1 MADLAQIA
9 QSGVDPIS
17 GSYLSA
23 ERRKALFKRSQVSS
37 NIFGG
42 GGALVPI
49 GKKLDPE
56 TLVIVKSQS
65 TSITSLQGQVNTLSS
80 EVANLNKVI
89 FIQTQT
95 VNGVQELVGSLRG
108 EVTGFNA
115 SLNNVTKAI
124 NTDSILEQKR
134 IKDEQEE
141 QRRAT
146 ELGLRVGRESL
157 LERAI
162 QSALI
167 APVQAIAQ
175 KTQSILSRLSQF
187 FGTLLLGWLTN
198 QGIETLRALS
208 EDNGKKLIEI
218 RDNVL
223 KALGIGAA
231 TLFLLNGG
239 FFAIAG
245 TITRLSLKI
254 GGWLLKNTIGRF
266 FGALG
271 GLLKGAGAALLGL
284 GKQKPP
290 TVTPVAAA
298 TGSADDAARAAASAG
313 TKPAAAVAGAGAN
326 VADDAAKASLKG
338 GAGLFG
344 KLLPGLATGV
354 NLTASVYRYSQGDVT
369 GGTLSLISA
378 IPVIGWG
385 GVGVDV
391 AREFGAFEGTPLGK
405 NQKPTEEKPKAA
417 KTSAAKPQSQ
427 VIPSS
432 TKPPTTTAA
441 ADASLKESAKTSPT
455 KPQSQV
461 IPSSTKPP
469 TTPSATPAA
478 ALSDKPFEQQ
488 MSDLKAQASSIDFTQ
503 APQYGE
509 VNITPEEGNQ
519 VSSQSSQVSI
529 KPLPA
534 QTDRVS
540 TRINV
545 GPAPAPA
552 PNVIYRR
559 VGSSAQQRSGAAPTG
574 GPVNQVP
581 SISASNPDN
590 FYVLYSQVN
599 YNVVT

>member
-1 MADLAQIA
+1 MVDLAQVA
-9 QSGVDPIS
+9 QSEVDPIS

-23 ERRKALFKRSQVSS
+23 ERRKALFKRIQVSS

-42 GGALVPI
+42 GGELVPI
-49 GKKLDPE
+49 GKKSDPE
-56 TLVIVKSQS
+56 TLTIVKSQS
-65 TSITSLQGQVNTLSS
+65 TSITSLQDRVNTLSS
-80 EVANLNKVI
+80 EIVNLNRVI
-89 FIQTQT
+89 FVQTQT
-95 VNGVQELVGSLRG
+95 INGVQELVGSLRG
-108 EVTGFNA
+108 EVTGFNN

-124 NTDSILEQKR
+124 TNDSILEQNR
-134 IKDEQEE
+134 IKKENEE
-141 QRRAT
+141 ERKAT

-157 LERAI
+157 LEKAI

-175 KTQSILSRLSQF
+175 KAQSILSRLSQF

-198 QGIETLRALS
+198 QGIETLRAIS

-239 FFAIAG
+239 FFAIAA
-245 TITRLSLKI
+245 TIARLSLKI
-254 GGWLLKNTIGRF
+254 GGWLLKNTVGRF

-290 TVTPVAAA
+290 PVSIVPPTTTPP
-298 TGSADDAARAAASAG
+298 G
-313 TKPAAAVAGAGAN
+313 TKPPTVPPTTPRGGGPPAPKGAGPMNWLRGRGGLLNILFGGIEFGSRKLQGQTDVQSGAGAGGSVAGSMAAAAVGAKLGLLGGPISPIT
-326 VADDAAKASLKG
+326 VPVASLIGGGLGWVFGGKG
-338 GAGLFG
+338 ADVLTGADEP
-344 KLLPGLATGV
+344 KT
-354 NLTASVYRYSQGDVT
+354 Q
-369 GGTLSLISA
+369 
-378 IPVIGWG
+378 
-385 GVGVDV
+385 
-391 AREFGAFEGTPLGK
+391 TP
-405 NQKPTEEKPKAA
+405 AA
-417 KTSAAKPQSQ
+417 QPQSP

-432 TKPPTTTAA
+432 TKT
-441 ADASLKESAKTSPT
+441 TSPA
-455 KPQSQV
+455 PD
-461 IPSSTKPP
+461 SSM
-469 TTPSATPAA
+469 SF
-478 ALSDKPFEQQ
+478 SQQ
-488 MSDLKAQASSIDFTQ
+488 MDGLTAQANAIDFTKP
-503 APQYGE
+503 AEGGE
-509 VNITPEEGNQ
+509 INITPGEGNQ
-519 VSSQSSQVSI
+519 VSSQPSSVNI

-534 QTDRVS
+534 QTNGVPAQV
-540 TRINV
+540 NV
-545 GPAPAPA
+545 GPAPAPT

>member
-1 MADLAQIA
+1 MADLAQVA

-23 ERRKALFKRSQVSS
+23 ERRKALFKKSQVSS

-49 GKKLDPE
+49 SKKSDPE
-56 TLVIVKSQS
+56 TLAIVKSQS
-65 TSITSLQGQVNTLSS
+65 TSITTVQSQVNTLSS

-95 VNGVQELVGSLRG
+95 INGVQELVGSLRG
-108 EVTGFNA
+108 EITGFNN

-124 NTDSILEQKR
+124 TNDSVLEQNR
-134 IKDEQEE
+134 IKQENEE
-141 QRRAT
+141 QRRAA
-146 ELGLRVGRESL
+146 ELGLRAGRESL
-157 LERAI
+157 LEKAI

-167 APVQAIAQ
+167 APVQAIAE
-175 KTQSILSRLSQF
+175 KTQSILSRLSKF

-239 FFAIAG
+239 FFAIAA

-254 GGWLLKNTIGRF
+254 GGWLLKNTVGRF

-271 GLLKGAGAALLGL
+271 NLLKSAGSAIVSTAKAGIAAITGTGAKAATQAAPAAARGGGGVMAAMRGVGKNLFKIGGKALPFVGSALYGKDAIERFNMGDWGGATLSAIGAITSFGGPITALAPAAIQIATDAAGL
-284 GKQKPP
+284 TGEKSVNKSAS
-290 TVTPVAAA
+290 VATPQSSVIPSAAA
-298 TGSADDAARAAASAG
+298 T
-313 TKPAAAVAGAGAN
+313 
-326 VADDAAKASLKG
+326 
-338 GAGLFG
+338 
-344 KLLPGLATGV
+344 
-354 NLTASVYRYSQGDVT
+354 
-369 GGTLSLISA
+369 
-378 IPVIGWG
+378 
-385 GVGVDV
+385 
-391 AREFGAFEGTPLGK
+391 
-405 NQKPTEEKPKAA
+405 KPTPTTAA
-417 KTSAAKPQSQ
+417 TPQSQ
-427 VIPSS
+427 VIPSATTTS
-432 TKPPTTTAA
+432 TPTPAATTTA
-441 ADASLKESAKTSPT
+441 
-455 KPQSQV
+455 
-461 IPSSTKPP
+461 
-469 TTPSATPAA
+469 
-478 ALSDKPFEQQ
+478 SDKPFEQQ
-488 MSDLKAQASSIDFTQ
+488 MVDLEKQASSIDFTQ

-509 VNITPEEGNQ
+509 VNITPGEGNQ
-519 VSSQSSQVSI
+519 VSSQPSQVNI

-534 QTDRVS
+534 QTNRVS
-540 TRINV
+540 TQVNV

-552 PNVIYRR
+552 PNVVYKRIA
-559 VGSSAQQRSGAAPTG
+559 SSAQQRSGAAPTG
-574 GPVNQVP
+574 GSVNQVP
-581 SISASNPDN
+581 AISASNPDN

>member
-49 GKKLDPE
+49 SKKSDPE
-56 TLVIVKSQS
+56 TLAIVKSQS

-124 NTDSILEQKR
+124 TNDSILEQNR
-134 IKDEQEE
+134 IKQENEE

-146 ELGLRVGRESL
+146 ELGLRAGRESL
-157 LERAI
+157 LEKAI

-271 GLLKGAGAALLGL
+271 GVLKGAGAALLGL

-298 TGSADDAARAAASAG
+298 SGSADDATRAAAAAG
-313 TKPAAAVAGAGAN
+313 TKPAAAAARAGAN

-354 NLTASVYRYSQGDVT
+354 NLTASGYRYSQGDVP

-385 GVGVDV
+385 AVGVDV

-432 TKPPTTTAA
+432 TKPPTTTA
-441 ADASLKESAKTSPT
+441 
-455 KPQSQV
+455 
-461 IPSSTKPP
+461 
-469 TTPSATPAA
+469 TPAA
-478 ALSDKPFEQQ
+478 AVSDKPFEQQ
-488 MSDLKAQASSIDFTQ
+488 MSDLKAQANAIDFTKP
-503 APQYGE
+503 AESGE

-519 VSSQSSQVSI
+519 VSSQPSQVNI

-534 QTDRVS
+534 QTNGVPAQV
-540 TRINV
+540 NV

-559 VGSSAQQRSGAAPTG
+559 VGSSTQQRSAAAPTG

>member
-1 MADLAQIA
+1 MADLAQVA

-49 GKKLDPE
+49 SKKSDPE
-56 TLVIVKSQS
+56 TLSIVKSQS
-65 TSITSLQGQVNTLSS
+65 TSITNVQSQVNTLSS

-95 VNGVQELVGSLRG
+95 INGVQELVGSLRG
-108 EVTGFNA
+108 EVTGFNN

-124 NTDSILEQKR
+124 TNDSVLEQNR
-134 IKDEQEE
+134 IKQENEE

-157 LERAI
+157 LEKAI

-175 KTQSILSRLSQF
+175 KAQSILSRLSQF

-198 QGIETLRALS
+198 QGIETLRAIS

-245 TITRLSLKI
+245 TIARLSLKI
-254 GGWLLKNTIGRF
+254 GGWLLKNTVGRF

-271 GLLKGAGAALLGL
+271 GLLKGAGNAIVSTAKAGIAAITGT
-284 GKQKPP
+284 GAKAAAPAAAGAAAA
-290 TVTPVAAA
+290 TPATRAGVAAA
-298 TGSADDAARAAASAG
+298 ASSADDASKVAAKAAAKTGGRFVPGVGSVISGAAALYDFSKGDILGGALNTIGIIPGPVGWVGTLGRLGLEGTRIAG
-313 TKPAAAVAGAGAN
+313 GIDNKSQKPAATSS
-326 VADDAAKASLKG
+326 AS
-338 GAGLFG
+338 
-344 KLLPGLATGV
+344 
-354 NLTASVYRYSQGDVT
+354 
-369 GGTLSLISA
+369 
-378 IPVIGWG
+378 
-385 GVGVDV
+385 
-391 AREFGAFEGTPLGK
+391 
-405 NQKPTEEKPKAA
+405 A
-417 KTSAAKPQSQ
+417 KTVPVKPQSQ
-427 VIPSS
+427 VIPPS
-432 TKPPTTTAA
+432 TKPSTT
-441 ADASLKESAKTSPT
+441 SA
-455 KPQSQV
+455 
-461 IPSSTKPP
+461 
-469 TTPSATPAA
+469 ATPAT
-478 ALSDKPFEQQ
+478 SMTFNQQ
-488 MSDLKAQASSIDFTQ
+488 MSDLEKQASSIDFTQ

-519 VSSQSSQVSI
+519 VSSQSSQVNI

-534 QTDRVS
+534 QTSGVPAQV
-540 TRINV
+540 NV

>member
-9 QSGVDPIS
+9 QSGVDPSS

-23 ERRKALFKRSQVSS
+23 ERRKALFQRSRVSS
-37 NIFGG
+37 NIFSG

-49 GKKLDPE
+49 SKKSDPE
-56 TLVIVKSQS
+56 TLAIVKSQS
-65 TSITSLQGQVNTLSS
+65 SSITSVQQQVNTLSS

-108 EVTGFNA
+108 EITGFNA
-115 SLNNVTKAI
+115 SLTNVAKAI
-124 NTDSILEQKR
+124 NTDSVLEQNR
-134 IKDEQEE
+134 IKQENEE

-146 ELGLRVGRESL
+146 ELGLRAGRESL
-157 LERAI
+157 LEKAI
-162 QSALI
+162 QNALI

-175 KTQSILSRLSQF
+175 KTQSILSRLAQF

-198 QGIETLRALS
+198 QGIETLKALS

-239 FFAIAG
+239 FLAIAG

-254 GGWLLKNTIGRF
+254 GGWLLKNTVGRF

-271 GLLKGAGAALLGL
+271 NLLKSAGSAIVSTARAGIAAITGT
-284 GKQKPP
+284 GTKAP
-290 TVTPVAAA
+290 TPATAAA
-298 TGSADDAARAAASAG
+298 GTADDAARAA
-313 TKPAAAVAGAGAN
+313 AGAGAN
-326 VADDAAKASLKG
+326 VADDAAKAGLKQ

-344 KLLPGLATGV
+344 KIVPGLAIGY
-354 NLTASVYRYSQGDVT
+354 NITASAYRFSQGDVP
-369 GGTLSLISA
+369 GGFLSAASA
-378 IPVIGWG
+378 VPIIGWG
-385 GVGVDV
+385 AVGVDV
-391 AREFGAFEGTPLGK
+391 AREFGAFEGTFLGK
-405 NQKPTEEKPKAA
+405 NQKPKSSEEKPKTPTPAA
-417 KTSAAKPQSQ
+417 KAQSP

-432 TKPPTTTAA
+432 TK
-441 ADASLKESAKTSPT
+441 
-455 KPQSQV
+455 
-461 IPSSTKPP
+461 STQ
-469 TTPSATPAA
+469 TPIPAA
-478 ALSDKPFEQQ
+478 TSAASDKPFEQQ
-488 MSDLKAQASSIDFTQ
+488 MSDLKAQANAIDFTKP
-503 APQYGE
+503 AEGGE
-509 VNITPEEGNQ
+509 TNITPEEGNQ
-519 VSSQSSQVSI
+519 VSSQSTQVNI
-529 KPLPA
+529 RPLPA
-534 QTDRVS
+534 QTNGVPAQV
-540 TRINV
+540 NV

-559 VGSSAQQRSGAAPTG
+559 VGSSAQQQSSGAAPTG
-574 GPVNQVP
+574 GPVNEVP

>member
-49 GKKLDPE
+49 SKKSDPE
-56 TLVIVKSQS
+56 TLAIVKSQS

-124 NTDSILEQKR
+124 TNDSVLEQNR
-134 IKDEQEE
+134 IKKENEE
-141 QRRAT
+141 ERKAT
-146 ELGLRVGRESL
+146 ELGLRAGRESL
-157 LERAI
+157 LEKAI

-198 QGIETLRALS
+198 QGIETLRAIS

-239 FFAIAG
+239 FFAIAT

-271 GLLKGAGAALLGL
+271 GLLKGAGNAIVSTAKAGIAAI
-284 GKQKPP
+284 
-290 TVTPVAAA
+290 
-298 TGSADDAARAAASAG
+298 TGTGAKAG
-313 TKPAAAVAGAGAN
+313 TGIGGITAGAAKAGAGA
-326 VADDAAKASLKG
+326 
-338 GAGLFG
+338 
-344 KLLPGLATGV
+344 
-354 NLTASVYRYSQGDVT
+354 
-369 GGTLSLISA
+369 
-378 IPVIGWG
+378 
-385 GVGVDV
+385 
-391 AREFGAFEGTPLGK
+391 
-405 NQKPTEEKPKAA
+405 
-417 KTSAAKPQSQ
+417 
-427 VIPSS
+427 
-432 TKPPTTTAA
+432 
-441 ADASLKESAKTSPT
+441 
-455 KPQSQV
+455 
-461 IPSSTKPP
+461 
-469 TTPSATPAA
+469 
-478 ALSDKPFEQQ
+478 
-488 MSDLKAQASSIDFTQ
+488 
-503 APQYGE
+503 
-509 VNITPEEGNQ
+509 
-519 VSSQSSQVSI
+519 
-529 KPLPA
+529 
-534 QTDRVS
+534 
-540 TRINV
+540 
-545 GPAPAPA
+545 
-552 PNVIYRR
+552 
-559 VGSSAQQRSGAAPTG
+559 
-574 GPVNQVP
+574 
-581 SISASNPDN
+581 
-590 FYVLYSQVN
+590 
-599 YNVVT
+599 

>member
-23 ERRKALFKRSQVSS
+23 EKRKALFKRSKVSS

-49 GKKLDPE
+49 SKKSDPE
-56 TLVIVKSQS
+56 TLAIVKSQS
-65 TSITSLQGQVNTLSS
+65 SSITSVQQQVNTLSS

-108 EVTGFNA
+108 EVTGFNS
-115 SLNNVTKAI
+115 SLNNVAKAI
-124 NTDSILEQKR
+124 NTDSVLEQNR
-134 IKDEQEE
+134 IKQENEE

-146 ELGLRVGRESL
+146 ELGLRAGRESL
-157 LERAI
+157 LEKAI
-162 QSALI
+162 QNALI

-239 FFAIAG
+239 FLAIAG

-271 GLLKGAGAALLGL
+271 ALLKSAGSAIVSTAKAGAAVIT
-284 GKQKPP
+284 GKGTKAP
-290 TVTPVAAA
+290 TPATAAA
-298 TGSADDAARAAASAG
+298 GSADDVARAAA
-313 TKPAAAVAGAGAN
+313 PAARAGAA
-326 VADDAAKASLKG
+326 VADDAAKATAKTAGRFVPGLGTVISG
-338 GAGLFG
+338 GAALYDFSRGDPLG
-344 KLLPGLATGV
+344 GALNTIGMLPGPFGWAGTLGRLALEGTRI
-354 NLTASVYRYSQGDVT
+354 A
-369 GGTLSLISA
+369 GGTDNKPQTPSA
-378 IPVIGWG
+378 TSP
-385 GVGVDV
+385 
-391 AREFGAFEGTPLGK
+391 TPTK
-405 NQKPTEEKPKAA
+405 STTTAV
-417 KTSAAKPQSQ
+417 KPQSP

-441 ADASLKESAKTSPT
+441 
-455 KPQSQV
+455 
-461 IPSSTKPP
+461 
-469 TTPSATPAA
+469 PAA

-488 MSDLKAQASSIDFTQ
+488 MSDLKAQANSIDFTQ

-509 VNITPEEGNQ
+509 VNITPEDNRQ
-519 VSSQSSQVSI
+519 VSSQSTQVNI
-529 KPLPA
+529 RPLPA
-534 QTDRVS
+534 QTDRIS
-540 TRINV
+540 TQVNV

-574 GPVNQVP
+574 GPVNEVP
-581 SISASNPDN
+581 SILASNPDN

>member
-1 MADLAQIA
+1 MADLAQVA

-49 GKKLDPE
+49 SKKSDPE
-56 TLVIVKSQS
+56 TLSIVKSQS

-95 VNGVQELVGSLRG
+95 INGVQELVGSLRG
-108 EVTGFNA
+108 EVTGFNN

-124 NTDSILEQKR
+124 TNDSVLEQNR
-134 IKDEQEE
+134 IKQENEE

-157 LERAI
+157 LEKAI

-175 KTQSILSRLSQF
+175 KAQSILSRLSQF

-198 QGIETLRALS
+198 QGIETLRAIS

-245 TITRLSLKI
+245 TIARLSLKI
-254 GGWLLKNTIGRF
+254 GGWLLKNTVGRF

-271 GLLKGAGAALLGL
+271 GLLKGAGNAIVSTAKAGIAAITGT
-284 GKQKPP
+284 GAKAAAPAAAGAAAA
-290 TVTPVAAA
+290 TPATRAGVAAA
-298 TGSADDAARAAASAG
+298 ASSADDASKVAAKAAAKTGGRFVPGVGSVISGAAALYDFSKGDILGGALNTIGIIPGPVGWVGTLGRLGLEGTRIAG
-313 TKPAAAVAGAGAN
+313 GIDNKSQKPAATSS
-326 VADDAAKASLKG
+326 AS
-338 GAGLFG
+338 
-344 KLLPGLATGV
+344 
-354 NLTASVYRYSQGDVT
+354 
-369 GGTLSLISA
+369 
-378 IPVIGWG
+378 
-385 GVGVDV
+385 
-391 AREFGAFEGTPLGK
+391 
-405 NQKPTEEKPKAA
+405 A
-417 KTSAAKPQSQ
+417 KTVPVKPQSQ
-427 VIPSS
+427 VIPPS
-432 TKPPTTTAA
+432 TKPSTT
-441 ADASLKESAKTSPT
+441 SA
-455 KPQSQV
+455 
-461 IPSSTKPP
+461 
-469 TTPSATPAA
+469 ATPAT
-478 ALSDKPFEQQ
+478 SMTFNQQ
-488 MSDLKAQASSIDFTQ
+488 MSDLEKQASSIDFTQ

-519 VSSQSSQVSI
+519 VSSQSSQVNI

-534 QTDRVS
+534 QTSGVPAQV
-540 TRINV
+540 NV

>member
-1 MADLAQIA
+1 MADLAQVA

-49 GKKLDPE
+49 SKKSDPE
-56 TLVIVKSQS
+56 TLSIVKSQS

-95 VNGVQELVGSLRG
+95 INGVQELVGSLRG

-124 NTDSILEQKR
+124 TNDSVLEQNR
-134 IKDEQEE
+134 IKKENEE
-141 QRRAT
+141 QRRST

-157 LERAI
+157 LEKAI

-167 APVQAIAQ
+167 APVQAIAE

-245 TITRLSLKI
+245 TIARLSLKI
-254 GGWLLKNTIGRF
+254 GGWLLKNTVGRF

-271 GLLKGAGAALLGL
+271 GLLKGAGNNC
-284 GKQKPP
+284 
-290 TVTPVAAA
+290 
-298 TGSADDAARAAASAG
+298 S
-313 TKPAAAVAGAGAN
+313 
-326 VADDAAKASLKG
+326 
-338 GAGLFG
+338 
-344 KLLPGLATGV
+344 
-354 NLTASVYRYSQGDVT
+354 
-369 GGTLSLISA
+369 
-378 IPVIGWG
+378 
-385 GVGVDV
+385 
-391 AREFGAFEGTPLGK
+391 
-405 NQKPTEEKPKAA
+405 
-417 KTSAAKPQSQ
+417 
-427 VIPSS
+427 
-432 TKPPTTTAA
+432 
-441 ADASLKESAKTSPT
+441 
-455 KPQSQV
+455 
-461 IPSSTKPP
+461 
-469 TTPSATPAA
+469 
-478 ALSDKPFEQQ
+478 
-488 MSDLKAQASSIDFTQ
+488 
-503 APQYGE
+503 
-509 VNITPEEGNQ
+509 
-519 VSSQSSQVSI
+519 
-529 KPLPA
+529 
-534 QTDRVS
+534 
-540 TRINV
+540 
-545 GPAPAPA
+545 
-552 PNVIYRR
+552 
-559 VGSSAQQRSGAAPTG
+559 
-574 GPVNQVP
+574 
-581 SISASNPDN
+581 
-590 FYVLYSQVN
+590 
-599 YNVVT
+599 

>member
-1 MADLAQIA
+1 MADLAQVA

-49 GKKLDPE
+49 SKKSDPE
-56 TLVIVKSQS
+56 TLSIVKSQS

-95 VNGVQELVGSLRG
+95 INGVQELVGSLRG
-108 EVTGFNA
+108 EVTGFNN

-124 NTDSILEQKR
+124 TNDSVLEQNR
-134 IKDEQEE
+134 IKQENEE

-157 LERAI
+157 LEKAI

-175 KTQSILSRLSQF
+175 KAQSILSRLSQF

-198 QGIETLRALS
+198 QGIETLRAIS

-245 TITRLSLKI
+245 TIARLSLKI
-254 GGWLLKNTIGRF
+254 GGWLLKNTVGRF

-271 GLLKGAGAALLGL
+271 GLLKGAGNAIVSTAKAGIAAITGT
-284 GKQKPP
+284 GAKAAAPAAAGAAAA
-290 TVTPVAAA
+290 TPATRAGVAAA
-298 TGSADDAARAAASAG
+298 ASSADDASKVAAKAAAKTGGRFVPGVGSVISGAAALYDFSKGDILGGALNTIGIIPGPVGWVGTLGRLGLEGTRIAG
-313 TKPAAAVAGAGAN
+313 GIDNKSQKPAATSS
-326 VADDAAKASLKG
+326 AS
-338 GAGLFG
+338 
-344 KLLPGLATGV
+344 
-354 NLTASVYRYSQGDVT
+354 
-369 GGTLSLISA
+369 
-378 IPVIGWG
+378 
-385 GVGVDV
+385 
-391 AREFGAFEGTPLGK
+391 
-405 NQKPTEEKPKAA
+405 A
-417 KTSAAKPQSQ
+417 KTVPAKPQSQ
-427 VIPSS
+427 VIPPS
-432 TKPPTTTAA
+432 TKPSTT
-441 ADASLKESAKTSPT
+441 SA
-455 KPQSQV
+455 
-461 IPSSTKPP
+461 
-469 TTPSATPAA
+469 ATPAT
-478 ALSDKPFEQQ
+478 SMTFNQQ
-488 MSDLKAQASSIDFTQ
+488 MSDLEKQASSIDFTK

-519 VSSQSSQVSI
+519 VSSQPSQVNI
-529 KPLPA
+529 KPLQAQTSGVPA
-534 QTDRVS
+534 QV
-540 TRINV
+540 NV

>member
-23 ERRKALFKRSQVSS
+23 ERRKALFKRSKVSS

-42 GGALVPI
+42 GGAIVPI
-49 GKKLDPE
+49 SKKSDPE
-56 TLVIVKSQS
+56 TLAIAKSQS
-65 TSITSLQGQVNTLSS
+65 SSITSVQQQVNTLSS

-108 EVTGFNA
+108 EVTGFNS
-115 SLNNVTKAI
+115 SLNNVAKAI
-124 NTDSILEQKR
+124 NADSVLEQNRVK
-134 IKDEQEE
+134 KENEE

-146 ELGLRVGRESL
+146 ELGLRAGRESL
-157 LERAI
+157 LEKAI
-162 QSALI
+162 QNALI
-167 APVQAIAQ
+167 APVRAIAQ
-175 KTQSILSRLSQF
+175 KTQSILSRLAQF

-198 QGIETLRALS
+198 QGIETLKALS

-271 GLLKGAGAALLGL
+271 ALLKSAGSAIVSTAKAGAAVIT
-284 GKQKPP
+284 GKGTKAP
-290 TVTPVAAA
+290 TPATPAA
-298 TGSADDAARAAASAG
+298 GSVDDAARAAA
-313 TKPAAAVAGAGAN
+313 PAARAAAPAAQAGAA
-326 VADDAAKASLKG
+326 VADDAAKATAKTAGRFVPGLGAIISG
-338 GAGLFG
+338 GAALYDFSRGDPLG
-344 KLLPGLATGV
+344 GALNTIGMLPGPFGWAGTLGRLALEGTRI
-354 NLTASVYRYSQGDVT
+354 A
-369 GGTLSLISA
+369 GGTDNKPQTPSA
-378 IPVIGWG
+378 TSP
-385 GVGVDV
+385 
-391 AREFGAFEGTPLGK
+391 A
-405 NQKPTEEKPKAA
+405 PT
-417 KTSAAKPQSQ
+417 KTTTTAVKPQSP

-432 TKPPTTTAA
+432 AKSEPTTA
-441 ADASLKESAKTSPT
+441 
-455 KPQSQV
+455 
-461 IPSSTKPP
+461 IN
-469 TTPSATPAA
+469 
-478 ALSDKPFEQQ
+478 DKPFEQQ
-488 MSDLKAQASSIDFTQ
+488 MSDLKAQANSIDFTQ

-509 VNITPEEGNQ
+509 VNITPEDNRQ
-519 VSSQSSQVSI
+519 VSSQSTQVNI

-534 QTDRVS
+534 QTERIS
-540 TRINV
+540 TQVNV

-574 GPVNQVP
+574 GPVNEVP

>member
-1 MADLAQIA
+1 MADLAQVA

-49 GKKLDPE
+49 SKKSDPE
-56 TLVIVKSQS
+56 TLSIVKSQS

-95 VNGVQELVGSLRG
+95 INGVQELVGSLRG

-124 NTDSILEQKR
+124 TNDSVLEQNR
-134 IKDEQEE
+134 IKQENEE

-157 LERAI
+157 LEKAI

-175 KTQSILSRLSQF
+175 KAQSILSRLSQF

-198 QGIETLRALS
+198 QGIETLRAIS

-245 TITRLSLKI
+245 TIARLSLKI
-254 GGWLLKNTIGRF
+254 GGWLLKNTVGRF

-271 GLLKGAGAALLGL
+271 GLLKGAGNAIVSTAKAGWSAITGAGAKAAAPAAGAAAAAPATRA
-284 GKQKPP
+284 G
-290 TVTPVAAA
+290 VAAA
-298 TGSADDAARAAASAG
+298 ASSADDASKVAAKAAAKTGGRFVPGLGTVISGGAALYDFSRGDPLGGVLNTIGMIPGPIGWVGTLGRLGLEGTRIAG
-313 TKPAAAVAGAGAN
+313 GTDNKSQKPAATSS
-326 VADDAAKASLKG
+326 AS
-338 GAGLFG
+338 
-344 KLLPGLATGV
+344 
-354 NLTASVYRYSQGDVT
+354 
-369 GGTLSLISA
+369 
-378 IPVIGWG
+378 
-385 GVGVDV
+385 
-391 AREFGAFEGTPLGK
+391 
-405 NQKPTEEKPKAA
+405 A
-417 KTSAAKPQSQ
+417 KTVPAKPQSQ
-427 VIPSS
+427 VIPPS
-432 TKPPTTTAA
+432 TKPSTT
-441 ADASLKESAKTSPT
+441 SA
-455 KPQSQV
+455 
-461 IPSSTKPP
+461 
-469 TTPSATPAA
+469 ATPAT
-478 ALSDKPFEQQ
+478 SMTFNQQ
-488 MSDLKAQASSIDFTQ
+488 MSDLEKQASSIDFTQ

-519 VSSQSSQVSI
+519 VSSQPSQVNI
-529 KPLPA
+529 KPLLA

-540 TRINV
+540 TQVNI

>member
-1 MADLAQIA
+1 MADLAQVA

-23 ERRKALFKRSQVSS
+23 ERRKALFKKSQVSS

-42 GGALVPI
+42 GGAIVPI
-49 GKKLDPE
+49 SKKSDPE
-56 TLVIVKSQS
+56 TLAIVKSQS
-65 TSITSLQGQVNTLSS
+65 TSITTVQSQVNTLSS

-95 VNGVQELVGSLRG
+95 INGVQELVGSLRG
-108 EVTGFNA
+108 EITGFNN

-124 NTDSILEQKR
+124 TNDSILEQNRVK
-134 IKDEQEE
+134 KENEE

-146 ELGLRVGRESL
+146 ELGLRAGRESL
-157 LERAI
+157 LEKAI

-167 APVQAIAQ
+167 APVQAIAE

-239 FFAIAG
+239 FFAIAA

-254 GGWLLKNTIGRF
+254 GGWLLKNTVGRF

-271 GLLKGAGAALLGL
+271 NLLKGAGAALFGL

-290 TVTPVAAA
+290 PTPVVPAAPAAPNAGAGGRGLLSTASRLGRGLLRNIGGPLTQGTVGTALDIAMGEDPGRALAGAAAGVIAAAPSAAVGGLLGPVGSFAGGIAGYSVGSGFGKDIYDKFFGKPQTPVA
-298 TGSADDAARAAASAG
+298 TSSVSA
-313 TKPAAAVAGAGAN
+313 KP
-326 VADDAAKASLKG
+326 S
-338 GAGLFG
+338 
-344 KLLPGLATGV
+344 
-354 NLTASVYRYSQGDVT
+354 
-369 GGTLSLISA
+369 
-378 IPVIGWG
+378 PV
-385 GVGVDV
+385 
-391 AREFGAFEGTPLGK
+391 
-405 NQKPTEEKPKAA
+405 KPSP
-417 KTSAAKPQSQ
+417 AKPQSP

-432 TKPPTTTAA
+432 TKPPTTSAA
-441 ADASLKESAKTSPT
+441 
-455 KPQSQV
+455 
-461 IPSSTKPP
+461 
-469 TTPSATPAA
+469 TTPSTTSAPAPA
-478 ALSDKPFEQQ
+478 SDMSFNQQ
-488 MSDLKAQASSIDFTQ
+488 MVDLEKQVSSIDFTQ

-519 VSSQSSQVSI
+519 VSPQPSQVNI

-534 QTDRVS
+534 QTNRVS
-540 TRINV
+540 TQVNV

-552 PNVIYRR
+552 PNVVYKRIA
-559 VGSSAQQRSGAAPTG
+559 SSAQQRSGAAPTG
-574 GPVNQVP
+574 GSVNQVP
-581 SISASNPDN
+581 AISASNPDN

>member
-49 GKKLDPE
+49 SKKSDPE
-56 TLVIVKSQS
+56 TLAIVKSQS

-115 SLNNVTKAI
+115 SLNNVAKAI

-146 ELGLRVGRESL
+146 ELGLRAGRESL
-157 LERAI
+157 LEKAI

-175 KTQSILSRLSQF
+175 KTQSILSRLAQF

-198 QGIETLRALS
+198 QGIETLRAIS

-271 GLLKGAGAALLGL
+271 GLLKGAGNAISSTAKAGWSAIT
-284 GKQKPP
+284 GVGAK
-290 TVTPVAAA
+290 AAA
-298 TGSADDAARAAASAG
+298 PAAG
-313 TKPAAAVAGAGAN
+313 TKAAAQAAPAATSAVKAGAA
-326 VADDAAKASLKG
+326 VADDAAKA
-338 GAGLFG
+338 
-344 KLLPGLATGV
+344 
-354 NLTASVYRYSQGDVT
+354 
-369 GGTLSLISA
+369 
-378 IPVIGWG
+378 
-385 GVGVDV
+385 
-391 AREFGAFEGTPLGK
+391 
-405 NQKPTEEKPKAA
+405 AA
-417 KTSAAKPQSQ
+417 KTGGRFVPGLGTVISGGAALYDFSRGDPLGGVLNTIGMIPGPVGWVGTLGRLGLEGTRIAGGTDNKQQTPPAAPPPAAKASPSKPQSQ

-432 TKPPTTTAA
+432 TKPSTTT
-441 ADASLKESAKTSPT
+441 
-455 KPQSQV
+455 
-461 IPSSTKPP
+461 
-469 TTPSATPAA
+469 ATPAA
-478 ALSDKPFEQQ
+478 AVSDKPFEQQ
-488 MSDLKAQASSIDFTQ
+488 MADLEKQANSIDFTQ

-519 VSSQSSQVSI
+519 VSSQPSQVNI
-529 KPLPA
+529 KPLPVQTNGVPA
-534 QTDRVS
+534 QV
-540 TRINV
+540 NV